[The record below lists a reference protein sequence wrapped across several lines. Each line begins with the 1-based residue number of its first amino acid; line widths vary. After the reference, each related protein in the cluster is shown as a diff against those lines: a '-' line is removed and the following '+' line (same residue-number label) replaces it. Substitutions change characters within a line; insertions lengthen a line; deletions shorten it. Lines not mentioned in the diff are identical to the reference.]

1 MSKSYKEVIN
11 KIHVDDAM
19 KQRILQNIEQEQ
31 RSSSKDNRGEKNIFH
46 YFQYKKLS
54 VCAAVVVLLLCC
66 VFYFGTST
74 ILQPDTANQHNLAS
88 ANKKD
93 SLSARADR
101 KEADSDDVSSDA
113 ANAEDEFNTGEES
126 DAGSE
131 FMDMLPDMNQYSSAK
146 ELSRK
151 IGFTISDIPSSLIPF
166 KISER
171 TYSDY
176 GDGLA
181 EIQYFSDTEQ
191 SITYRKQSI
200 SNADIS
206 GDYTKYSDV
215 ITVRIQSVTVCLKGE
230 KGKYNLAIWSKGKYS
245 YSLYFSNG
253 ITEKFIFNIINRIK
267 TTINHWVHTSIT
279 R

>member
-1 MSKSYKEVIN
+1 MILSKSYKEVIN

-146 ELSRK
+146 ELSKK

-176 GDGLA
+176 GAPAPPPLLKSSPAAGTFHRTPGNTTDPA
-181 EIQYFSDTEQ
+181 RRAPRSASWQ
-191 SITYRKQSI
+191 SSRQWWRSM
-200 SNADIS
+200 
-206 GDYTKYSDV
+206 
-215 ITVRIQSVTVCLKGE
+215 Q
-230 KGKYNLAIWSKGKYS
+230 W
-245 YSLYFSNG
+245 
-253 ITEKFIFNIINRIK
+253 
-267 TTINHWVHTSIT
+267 
-279 R
+279 

>member
-66 VFYFGTST
+66 VFYFGTSI

-131 FMDMLPDMNQYSSAK
+131 FMDMLPDMNQYSSATHPRTQQSAYRYLPSPHAALLYPF
-146 ELSRK
+146 EQ
-151 IGFTISDIPSSLIPF
+151 GFLHH
-166 KISER
+166 
-171 TYSDY
+171 
-176 GDGLA
+176 
-181 EIQYFSDTEQ
+181 Q
-191 SITYRKQSI
+191 S
-200 SNADIS
+200 
-206 GDYTKYSDV
+206 
-215 ITVRIQSVTVCLKGE
+215 
-230 KGKYNLAIWSKGKYS
+230 
-245 YSLYFSNG
+245 
-253 ITEKFIFNIINRIK
+253 
-267 TTINHWVHTSIT
+267 HTHSHQHLPA
-279 R
+279 